1 MNLSRVNNKWPV
13 AVEGLPFIL
22 TGILLTVLPAIF
34 GWRIPSIFL
43 GFLTLFVIYFFRDP
57 DRTSTC
63 PEDGVV
69 SPADGRIIK
78 IQEIEDKTNPLG
90 EPVVLVSIFMNL
102 FNVHVNRVPVSGVIE
117 KIDYHP
123 GKFFSANL
131 DKASALNER
140 NCLILKTLTSRRI
153 AVTQIA
159 GLVARRIVCW
169 GGKGDRFETGQRF
182 GLIRFGSRL
191 DVHLPKNSKVSV
203 QMGQK
208 VKAGQTVIGK
218 LL

>member
-1 MNLSRVNNKWPV
+1 MKLSRINNKWPV

-22 TGILLTVLPAIF
+22 SGLLLTGLFVFFDWPLPSAL
-34 GWRIPSIFL
+34 L
-43 GFLTLFVIYFFRDP
+43 GLMTVFVIYFFRDP
-57 DRTSTC
+57 GRASTC
-63 PEDGVV
+63 PEDGVI

-78 IQEIEDKTNPLG
+78 ITPLEDKINPLG
-90 EPVVLVSIFMNL
+90 EPAVLVSIFMNL
-102 FNVHVNRVPVSGVIE
+102 FNVHVNRVPITGVVE

-131 DKASALNER
+131 DKASELNER
-140 NCLILKTLTSRRI
+140 NCLILKTRTSKRI

-169 GGKGDRFETGQRF
+169 AGKGDLFETGQRF

-191 DVHLPKNSKVSV
+191 DVHLPKDSQVTV

-208 VKAGQTVIGK
+208 VKAGLTVIGK
-218 LL
+218 LP